1 VKTPTYWVFD
11 LYKDYQDGTVL
22 PIDVQSHYYNKNE
35 WTMKAVSASAV
46 RGTDGVVHVGL
57 TNVDP
62 NKATTVSVKLDGVT
76 GATVSGRILTGTAI
90 DAHNTFDAPET
101 VKPVAFTGATL
112 QGGVLTVA
120 IPAKAIV
127 MLDIK

>member
-1 VKTPTYWVFD
+1 
-11 LYKDYQDGTVL
+11 
-22 PIDVQSHYYNKNE
+22 
-35 WTMKAVSASAV
+35 
-46 RGTDGVVHVGL
+46 
-57 TNVDP
+57 
-62 NKATTVSVKLDGVT
+62 
-76 GATVSGRILTGTAI
+76 VSGRILTGTAI

>member
-1 VKTPTYWVFD
+1 
-11 LYKDYQDGTVL
+11 
-22 PIDVQSHYYNKNE
+22 
-35 WTMKAVSASAV
+35 
-46 RGTDGVVHVGL
+46 
-57 TNVDP
+57 
-62 NKATTVSVKLDGVT
+62 VSVKLDGVT